1 MAFQLKTAAFPPNGR
16 IPEIYKCEGED
27 VPPPLVWS
35 GAPAGTKSFA
45 LIVDDPDAPGG
56 TFCHWAI
63 FDVGPTVT
71 SVSDEIPMG
80 AHEAVN
86 DFGRMGWWPLP
97 SAWPPAP
104 LPVPPDGA

>member
-16 IPEIYKCEGED
+16 IPEIYTCEGED

-56 TFCHWAI
+56 RFCHWAI
-63 FDVGPTVT
+63 FDIGPTIT
-71 SVSDEIPMG
+71 SV
-80 AHEAVN
+80 ATKYRWA
-86 DFGRMGWWPLP
+86 RKRQ
-97 SAWPPAP
+97 
-104 LPVPPDGA
+104 